1 MLEKLIADTLEAMSI
16 RLADFTTDKEQKVL
30 DIVIGFYRYMDD
42 RRKTDSTAPIV
53 VDLLR
58 FFNEEGDIE
67 K

>member
-42 RRKTDSTAPIV
+42 KRRADSTAPIV
-53 VDLLR
+53 IDLIR
-58 FFNEEGDIE
+58 FFNEEDSE